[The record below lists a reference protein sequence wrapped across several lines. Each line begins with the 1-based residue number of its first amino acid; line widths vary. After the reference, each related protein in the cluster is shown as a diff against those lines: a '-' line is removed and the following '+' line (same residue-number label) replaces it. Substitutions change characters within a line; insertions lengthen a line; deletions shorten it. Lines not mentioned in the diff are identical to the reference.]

1 MRGVGSAGP
10 DASVNRAHFSGGEK
24 SGNLGLQ
31 VGRDGRDAME
41 WIAAQPWSSGEV
53 FMYGGSYVGMTPW
66 RTAAQL
72 PPHLSGIAP
81 SVPIYPGWDIPST
94 NGIPEAF
101 TAVIL
106 VYVAGCSLN
115 TDFFASD
122 YWQIK
127 MLEHYA
133 AQGSFR
139 TPTEASSLCE
149 GLSSRSHSCSE
160 AGVRA
165 EPDPFRRQVAL
176 GLDGHPDA
184 ILKARVFLSE
194 WFGGQQDSPGAA
206 ARWRAHGPLESER
219 WRALQGPGVMWQRGR
234 DLYFAHP

>member
-31 VGRDGRDAME
+31 VGHDGRDAVE

-53 FMYGGSYVGMTPW
+53 FMYGGSYLGMTQW

-81 SVPIYPGWDIPST
+81 SVPIYPGWDIPNT

-106 VYVAGCSLN
+106 VYVAGRAPGTL
-115 TDFFASD
+115 
-122 YWQIK
+122 I
-127 MLEHYA
+127 
-133 AQGSFR
+133 
-139 TPTEASSLCE
+139 
-149 GLSSRSHSCSE
+149 SSRAITGRKD
-160 AGVRA
+160 AGTLRRA
-165 EPDPFRRQVAL
+165 GF
-176 GLDGHPDA
+176 
-184 ILKARVFLSE
+184 
-194 WFGGQQDSPGAA
+194 DSYADKG
-206 ARWRAHGPLESER
+206 LES
-219 WRALQGPGVMWQRGR
+219 LRGAQ
-234 DLYFAHP
+234 LAESFL